1 MSIKSE
7 HIVPKTGIA
16 GLIQNWQSDLIAAV
30 SVALVALP
38 LGLGIAIASG
48 VPPMSGV
55 IAAIIGGVVTTLYRG
70 SYVGINGPSA
80 GQISVILA
88 SAIALD
94 DGTGRTLNYIFAA
107 VVVSGG
113 LQVLLGLLKL
123 GRFADLFHST
133 VIHGILAA
141 IGVIIFAKQIHVAMG
156 TTPSSSDIID
166 TLREAFEMIPDANP
180 FVVLISVIGLILLF
194 FQSKINYSLFHFI
207 PAPVWVLALSLPVVF
222 LFDFSTLHDI
232 HFLGRDYSVGP
243 HLLIDIPDNILDA
256 IGHPDFSKIDTLP
269 FWTSVVS
276 ITLIASI
283 ESLASSKAIDK
294 LDPYKRK
301 TALNKDLVGIGLST
315 IASGMIGGLPVI
327 TVIVRSTV
335 NVNNHAKTKWSN
347 FYHGLLLL
355 IFVFLLA
362 PLIQKIPLAALA
374 IILVFTGYKLASPKV
389 FKQVY
394 SQGLEQLIIFTGTIW
409 ITLQFNLLVGIFGGL
424 LLALVIHYLLAKIP
438 ASDFFGS
445 IYRPTS
451 TVLMHKDDSWEI
463 RLKGIVNFLGVMKVE
478 ALLKEI
484 PSGVPLTIDFSGT
497 RLVDYSVMEH
507 IYDFKRKHQRTGGEV
522 DILGLEDHVSSSPD
536 KKALKVRIDHHRTST
551 ARQLGMLE
559 MALER
564 DWDIELTS
572 DEQIRHFGSFYYFQS
587 RTVTRRYNR
596 ITSLKDGITWEICD
610 LNFEEGALLATDQYR
625 TTVGLIHSPTP
636 LPKFTI
642 EKTTFLNRY
651 LDRHRDIDYV
661 LYDDLS
667 DDFIVKVE
675 DPKEMEAFL
684 TPEIRTLFESSNLHH
699 LESDGKGIL
708 IFSDGLKLA
717 QLGEYSEMVH
727 LLDGLRVLLLKE

>member
-1 MSIKSE
+1 MSGKIE
-7 HIVPKTGIA
+7 HIIPKTGIP
-16 GLIQNWQSDLIAAV
+16 GLIQNWQSDLLAAV

-55 IAAIIGGVVTTLYRG
+55 ISAIIGGIVTTFYRG
-70 SYVGINGPSA
+70 SHVGINGPTA
-80 GQISVILA
+80 GLIAVVLA

-94 DGTGRTLNYIFAA
+94 DGSGNTLNYLFAA
-107 VVVSGG
+107 VVTSGV

-123 GRFADLFHST
+123 GRYADLFHST

-141 IGVIIFAKQIHVAMG
+141 IGVIIFAKQIHLALG
-156 TTPSSSDIID
+156 TEPSSPDILT
-166 TLREAFEMIPDANP
+166 TLQEAFEMIPEANP
-180 FVVLISVIGLILLF
+180 FVVLISIIGLILLIF
-194 FQSKINYSLFHFI
+194 HSKINYRLFHFI
-207 PAPVWVLALSLPVVF
+207 PAPVWVLVLALPVVYI
-222 LFDFSTLHDI
+222 FDFNNLHDI

-269 FWTSVVS
+269 FWTSVIS

-283 ESLASSKAIDK
+283 ESLASSKAVDK
-294 LDPYKRK
+294 LDPYKRR
-301 TALNKDLVGIGLST
+301 TDLNKDMVGIGLST
-315 IASGMIGGLPVI
+315 IVAGMIGGLPVI

-335 NVNNHAKTKWSN
+335 NVNNRAKTKWSN
-347 FYHGLLLL
+347 FYHGVLLL
-355 IFVFLLA
+355 IIVFLLA
-362 PLIQKIPLAALA
+362 PVIQKVPLAALA
-374 IILVFTGYKLASPKV
+374 ILLVYTGYKLASPKV

-394 SQGLEQLIIFTGTIW
+394 AQGVEQLIIFIGTIW
-409 ITLQFNLLVGIFGGL
+409 ITLQTNLLIGIFGGL

-438 ASDFFGS
+438 TSEFLRS
-445 IYRPTS
+445 IFKPTS
-451 TVLMHKDDSWEI
+451 TITMHKDDSWEI
-463 RLKGIVNFLGVMKVE
+463 RLKGIVNFLGGMKIE
-478 ALLKEI
+478 DLLNEI
-484 PSGVPLTIDFSGT
+484 PAGVPLTIDFSGT
-497 RLVDYSVMEH
+497 RLVDFSVMEH
-507 IYDFKRKHQRTGGEV
+507 IYEFKRKHQLTGGEV
-522 DILGLEDHVSSSPD
+522 EFLGLEDHVSSSPD
-536 KKALKVRIDHHRTST
+536 KKALKVRIDYHRTAT

-572 DEQIRHFGSFYYFQS
+572 DEQIRHFGSFYYFHS

-610 LNFEEGALLATDQYR
+610 LNFEEGALMAADQYR
-625 TTVGLIHSPTP
+625 TTVGLIHSPKQ

-651 LDRHRDIDYV
+651 LDRHRDIDFV

-667 DDFIVKVE
+667 DDFNVKVE
-675 DPKEMEAFL
+675 DPQAMEAFL
-684 TPEIRTLFESSNLHH
+684 TPEIRELIESSNLHH

-708 IFSDGLKLA
+708 VFSDGLKLA
-717 QLGEYSEMVH
+717 QLGEHAEMVH
-727 LLDGLRVLLLKE
+727 LLDGLRAILLKG